1 MIDDIFK
8 LRVQQLRILVLVEIL
23 VSDSMKKP
31 KLQKLIELIEGIPKK
46 DRYE

>member
-23 VSDSMKKP
+23 VSDSMKKS
-31 KLQKLIELIEGIPKK
+31 KLQKPIELIEGIPKK
-46 DRYE
+46 DKYE